1 MMTAAASAA
10 VAAQTYGAS
19 HTYVISAGVPALC
32 MAKPRRSAS
41 DPPGTAGAGWRGP
54 EGSGHL
60 IGPDGHAIAGAQSVV
75 NLDRTQAA
83 AVQPG
88 PGGGVPATGESAPQG
103 DGGSESAAGRV
114 AGF

>member
-1 MMTAAASAA
+1 MRGEAEE
-10 VAAQTYGAS
+10 VGER
-19 HTYVISAGVPALC
+19 PA
-32 MAKPRRSAS
+32 RQ
-41 DPPGTAGAGWRGP
+41 RGP
-54 EGSGHL
+54 EGGWHP